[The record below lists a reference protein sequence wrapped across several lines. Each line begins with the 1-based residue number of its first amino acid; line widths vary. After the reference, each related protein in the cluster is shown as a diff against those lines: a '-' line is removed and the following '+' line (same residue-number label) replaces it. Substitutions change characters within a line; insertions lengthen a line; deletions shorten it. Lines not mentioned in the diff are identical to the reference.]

1 MTFPPPL
8 HFVSK
13 LVSSPPIL
21 HLLTRLKTNLTKTMY
36 NLLKRPV
43 KLQLWWQHMTKEE
56 ITGGGDGDGDARSEA
71 LKVKSVMNTRKS
83 SI

>member
-1 MTFPPPL
+1 
-8 HFVSK
+8 
-13 LVSSPPIL
+13 
-21 HLLTRLKTNLTKTMY
+21 MY